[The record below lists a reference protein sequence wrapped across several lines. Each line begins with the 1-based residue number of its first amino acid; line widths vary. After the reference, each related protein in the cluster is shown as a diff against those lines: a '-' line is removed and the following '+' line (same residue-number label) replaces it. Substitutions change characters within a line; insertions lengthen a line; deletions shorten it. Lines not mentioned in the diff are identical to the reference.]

1 MKASLPFFFLALFLL
16 GGFSSCKPK
25 KPMVRI
31 STPYGDMLIELYD
44 GTPQHRDNFLKLA
57 EEGFY
62 DSLLF
67 HRVMQG
73 FMIQGGDPDS
83 RHARPGQQLG
93 MGGPGYTIPAEFRP
107 EYLHFKGAVAA
118 ARQGDQV
125 NPEKASSGSQFYI
138 VQGRP
143 FTDAELDQIEQ
154 RNGIHYTQEQRQKY
168 KTEGGAPFLDG
179 QYTVFGQV
187 VEGLEVVDQIAAQT
201 TDAAARPLKDIPMTV
216 KVER

>member
-1 MKASLPFFFLALFLL
+1 MKASFLSFSLTLLLFLGVL
-16 GGFSSCKPK
+16 SCKPK
-25 KPMVRI
+25 APMVRI
-31 STPYGDMLIELYD
+31 STPYGDMLVELYD

-83 RHARPGQQLG
+83 RHAAPGQQLG
-93 MGGPGYTIPAEFRP
+93 MGGPGYTIPAEFHSD
-107 EYLHFKGAVAA
+107 YLHFKGALAA

-125 NPEKASSGSQFYI
+125 NPQKASSGSQFYI
-138 VQGRP
+138 VHGRP

-154 RNGIHYTQEQRQKY
+154 RNGIQYTAEQRKRY